1 MKKAAV
7 VLAAGQG
14 KRMGGTV
21 PKQYLTLAGKP
32 ILQHTLE
39 AFERSS
45 VDDVI
50 VVTGEQEISYCREH
64 IVEPG
69 GFRKVS
75 NIVAGGT
82 ERYLSVFCGLKA
94 VEEARYVLVHDGAR
108 PFITPEQI
116 DEAAEMA
123 QKYEAVAMGMPVKD
137 TVKRVDTEGFVLET
151 PPRKYMW
158 QVQTPQAFAYEKLC
172 RAYEKVIQDNVLDI
186 TDDAMVWE
194 YAFGSKVK
202 MLTCSYE
209 NIKITTPEDI
219 YIGEAILASQ
229 SRAGY

>member
-1 MKKAAV
+1 MNTAAI

-14 KRMGGTV
+14 KRMGCAV

-32 ILQHTLE
+32 ILQYTLE

-50 VVTGEQEISYCREH
+50 LVTGQQEISYCREH

-82 ERYLSVFCGLKA
+82 ERYLSVFCGLKIVKDA
-94 VEEARYVLVHDGAR
+94 QYVLVHDGAR
-108 PFITPEQI
+108 PFITSEQI
-116 DEAAEMA
+116 NKAADMA
-123 QKYEAVAMGMPVKD
+123 HKYEAVAMGMPVKD
-137 TVKRVDTEGFVLET
+137 TVKRVDAEGFVLET

-158 QVQTPQAFAYEKLC
+158 QVQTPQAFVYEKLY
-172 RAYEKVIQDNVLDI
+172 RAYEKVIQDCVTDI

-194 YAFGSKVK
+194 YAFGAKVK
-202 MLTCSYE
+202 MLACSYE

-219 YIGEAILASQ
+219 YIGEAILS
-229 SRAGY
+229 SKK

>member
-1 MKKAAV
+1 MKKAAI

-14 KRMGGTV
+14 KRMGGIV

-50 VVTGEQEISYCREH
+50 LVTGEQEISYCREH

-75 NIVAGGT
+75 NIIAGGA

-94 VEEARYVLVHDGAR
+94 VDGAQYVLVHDGAR

-116 DEAAEMA
+116 DEAADMA

-137 TVKRVDTEGFVLET
+137 TVKRVDAEGFVMET

-158 QVQTPQAFAYEKLC
+158 QVQTPQAFHYEKLC
-172 RAYEKVIQDNVLDI
+172 RAYEKVIRDKVSGI

-194 YAFGSKVK
+194 YAFGIKVK

-219 YIGEAILASQ
+219 YIGEAILS
-229 SRAGY
+229 SRK